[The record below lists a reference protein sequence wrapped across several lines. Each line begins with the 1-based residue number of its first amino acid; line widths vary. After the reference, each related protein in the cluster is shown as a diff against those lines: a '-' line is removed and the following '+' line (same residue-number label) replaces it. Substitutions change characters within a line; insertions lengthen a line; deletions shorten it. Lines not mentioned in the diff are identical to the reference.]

1 MGMGYKLMSTWMEV
15 AVDEGMSGEE
25 VLRLFG
31 RFEPLHLPLSSSRRP
46 MRVLGPIVQISALSV
61 LDAGKQLAPS
71 DTIAPQLVSHDHSR
85 DVLQTLQKPPEEA
98 LGGVGIAPGLNEDV
112 EHNAILIDGAPEVML
127 HALDPD
133 EDFVQVPLVPWPRP
147 AAAQAVGE
155 TRTEFLAPAS
165 HRLVGD
171 ENAALS
177 QEQLNI
183 PQAEAEHVVQ
193 PDSVADDLGGEPVAV
208 VGIGWRLHA
217 ASLAGLRGCGHAWL
231 P

>member
-1 MGMGYKLMSTWMEV
+1 
-15 AVDEGMSGEE
+15 
-25 VLRLFG
+25 
-31 RFEPLHLPLSSSRRP
+31 
-46 MRVLGPIVQISALSV
+46 
-61 LDAGKQLAPS
+61 
-71 DTIAPQLVSHDHSR
+71 
-85 DVLQTLQKPPEEA
+85 
-98 LGGVGIAPGLNEDV
+98 
-112 EHNAILIDGAPEVML
+112 ML

-133 EDFVQVPLVPWPRP
+133 EDFVQVPLIPWPRP
-147 AAAQAVGE
+147 VTAQAVGE
-155 TRTEFLAPAS
+155 TRTEFLAPTS

-217 ASLAGLRGCGHAWL
+217 ASLAGLRGCGHARL

>member
-1 MGMGYKLMSTWMEV
+1 MGYKLMSTWMEV

-25 VLRLFG
+25 VLGLFG

-61 LDAGKQLAPS
+61 LDAGKQLTLS
-71 DTIAPQLVSHDHSR
+71 DAIAPQLVGHDHPR
-85 DVLQTLQKPPEEA
+85 HVLQTLQKPPEEA
-98 LGGVGIAPGLNEDV
+98 LRGVGIAPGLNEDV
-112 EHNAILIDGAPEVML
+112 EHNAILIDGAPEIVL

-133 EDFVQVPLVPWPRP
+133 EDFVHVPLIPWPRP

-171 ENAALS
+171 DNASLS

-193 PDSVADDLGGEPVAV
+193 PDSVADDLGGEPMAV

-217 ASLAGLRGCGHAWL
+217 ASLAGLRGCGHTRL